1 VTRRRAIA
9 DYRVRSP
16 GQTPPEQPDP
26 RPAGLKHMRNWSYE
40 VVEREV
46 RPNLVYSAFTR
57 VGASKV
63 PDDTVM
69 MNKWALA
76 WGPEGV
82 ENRHQRVVKMAQEKK
97 VMPGRKMRLDTNTVE
112 CVDHR

>member
-1 VTRRRAIA
+1 
-9 DYRVRSP
+9 
-16 GQTPPEQPDP
+16 
-26 RPAGLKHMRNWSYE
+26 MRNWSYE

-46 RPNLVYSAFTR
+46 RANLVYRAFTR
-57 VGASKV
+57 VGASRV

-76 WGPEGV
+76 RGPEGV
-82 ENRHQRVVKMAQEKK
+82 ENLHQRVVKMAQKKK

>member
-1 VTRRRAIA
+1 
-9 DYRVRSP
+9 
-16 GQTPPEQPDP
+16 
-26 RPAGLKHMRNWSYE
+26 MRNWSYE

-46 RPNLVYSAFTR
+46 RANLVYRAFTR

-63 PDDTVM
+63 PGDTVM

-82 ENRHQRVVKMAQEKK
+82 ENLHQRVVKMAQEKK

>member
-1 VTRRRAIA
+1 
-9 DYRVRSP
+9 
-16 GQTPPEQPDP
+16 
-26 RPAGLKHMRNWSYE
+26 MRNWSYE

-46 RPNLVYSAFTR
+46 RANLVYRAFTR

-63 PDDTVM
+63 PVDTGM
-69 MNKWALA
+69 MNKGALA

-82 ENRHQRVVKMAQEKK
+82 ENLHQRVVKMAQEKK

-112 CVDHR
+112 CVDHW

>member
-1 VTRRRAIA
+1 M
-9 DYRVRSP
+9 RS
-16 GQTPPEQPDP
+16 
-26 RPAGLKHMRNWSYE
+26 WSYE

-46 RPNLVYSAFTR
+46 RAYLVYRAFTR

-76 WGPEGV
+76 WDLGT
-82 ENRHQRVVKMAQEKK
+82 
-97 VMPGRKMRLDTNTVE
+97 GRG
-112 CVDHR
+112 